1 MKVKDRKKLETLK
14 ERLEEALDLANEA
27 IEVND
32 DELNTSGFVYLYG
45 KEFQD
50 VYNGIDDI
58 LDILELL

>member
-32 DELNTSGFVYLYG
+32 DELNTSG
-45 KEFQD
+45 D
-50 VYNGIDDI
+50 VYSGIDDI
-58 LDILELL
+58 LEILELL